1 MTKGRWAGLWGA
13 ALAAVA
19 AVPALA
25 APAIIDGGR
34 FGNVRLSEP
43 AGEMRGLVVLFADH
57 GAASAVDDG
66 AAAKLAAAGA
76 LVVEVDTDAY
86 LATLNALTDNKCLN
100 LGGDI
105 EGLSRQL
112 QHDRAYATYRSPI
125 LAGIGLGGALAGVAL
140 TQVPSATYAGAVAI
154 DPAVVIPTKRALCPG
169 AVGHAVAGGFRYGP
183 FKDPQGF
190 WSVGLTAAAP
200 QPVRGH
206 VDLLTV
212 KGTPIKQQDLA
223 DGTAP
228 GDALA
233 DLVAAQLATA
243 DADPTGLGALPLV
256 EMPVDHPSDVMA
268 IVLSGD
274 GGWRDLDKSIA
285 ENLQHD
291 GVPTVGWDSLRYF
304 WSKKTPEETAHALA
318 QVMKAYMAKWHASK
332 VALVGYSFGADVL
345 PFAYNRLPAEL
356 RPHVLSMALLG
367 FANNADFEIT
377 MGGWLGAAPSDDA
390 LPILPEVAKVP
401 PALIQCFY
409 GADEDDTVCPA
420 LAASG
425 VEQVKTTGGHHFD
438 GDYAALA
445 KRILDGLR
453 KRAG

>member
-1 MTKGRWAGLWGA
+1 MGRWAGLFCV
-13 ALAAVA
+13 ALAAA
-19 AVPALA
+19 GPVPVLA

-43 AGEMRGLVVLFADH
+43 EGDMRGLVLLFADH
-57 GAASAVDDG
+57 GAAPAADDG

-76 LVVEVDTDAY
+76 LVIEVDTDAY
-86 LATLNALTDNKCLN
+86 LATLNALTDGKCLN

-125 LAGIGLGGALAGVAL
+125 LAGVGLGGALAGVAL
-140 TQVPSATYAGAVAI
+140 TQVPSATYAGAVSI
-154 DPAVVIPTKRALCPG
+154 DPAVAIPTRKALCPG
-169 AVGHAVAGGFRYGP
+169 APSRAVANGFRYGA
-183 FKDPQGF
+183 FKDLQGF
-190 WSVGLTAAAP
+190 WSVGLSAAVP

-206 VDLLTV
+206 VDLLAV
-212 KGTPIKQQDLA
+212 RGTPLKQQDLA
-223 DGTAP
+223 EGTAP
-228 GDALA
+228 EDGLV
-233 DLVAAQLATA
+233 DLVVARLAKPDT
-243 DADPTGLGALPLV
+243 DPTGLGGLPLV
-256 EMPVDHPSDVMA
+256 ELPVDHPSDVMA

-274 GGWRDLDKSIA
+274 GGWRDLDKTIA
-285 ENLQHD
+285 ENLQQE

-304 WSKKTPEETAHALA
+304 WSRKTPEETTHALA

-345 PFAYNRLPAEL
+345 PFAYNRLPVEL
-356 RPHVLSMALLG
+356 RPHVVSMALLG

-377 MGGWLGAAPSDDA
+377 MGGWLGAAPSADA
-390 LPILPEVAKVP
+390 LPVLPEVAKVP

-409 GADEDDTVCPA
+409 GADEDDTVCPT
-420 LAASG
+420 LAKSG
-425 VEQVKTTGGHHFD
+425 VEQIQTTGGHHFD